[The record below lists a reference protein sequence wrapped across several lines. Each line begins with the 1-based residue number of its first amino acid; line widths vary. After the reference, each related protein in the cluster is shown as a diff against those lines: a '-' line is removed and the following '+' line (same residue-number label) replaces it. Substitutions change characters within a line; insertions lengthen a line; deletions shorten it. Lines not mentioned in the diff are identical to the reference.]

1 MKKFKELLLHQQ
13 ALRVYVLSIIFS
25 LLFYFPLFKL
35 YIYIFKPI
43 LAGRSLFTI
52 FPMWL
57 ERVFGI
63 TIFGFYFFLPLFVF
77 WLIKKKQWLT
87 WFIGAIIPLLIALVG
102 GLKDLFWAL
111 VLSAAGWGLAQAV
124 LLIKSKKKI

>member
-1 MKKFKELLLHQQ
+1 MKKFKEISLQQQ
-13 ALRVYVLSIIFS
+13 AIKTYFFS
-25 LLFYFPLFKL
+25 LLFSLILFVPFDKL
-35 YIYIFKPI
+35 YAYIFKPSQI
-43 LAGRSLFTI
+43 GGNLF
-52 FPMWL
+52 FPISNSIETL
-57 ERVFGI
+57 INGS
-63 TIFGFYFFLPLFVF
+63 IFGLYFFLPFFVF
-77 WLIKKKQWLT
+77 WLIKKKQWLI